1 MASLSTI
8 SIKRPVLAIVMN
20 LVILLFGFIGFK
32 SLGVREFPS
41 VDPPIINVRSSYPGA
56 NADIIQSQITE
67 PLEKALNGIQ
77 GIRTISS
84 SSNQGTS
91 NISVEFDLSANLES
105 AANDVRDK
113 VSQAARQLPKDLD
126 GAPIV
131 SKADANSDAIISMT
145 VQSSTRNHMDLS
157 DYAENVLGP
166 KLQTITGVSS
176 LQIWGQKKYAMR
188 LWLEPSKLASYQLTA
203 IDVSNALQAQNV
215 ELPSGKIT
223 GNETELTIKTIGRLS
238 TPLEFNNMI
247 IKSYPDGRDIRL
259 KDIGEARL
267 GPENEETILRESN
280 IPMIA
285 LALVPQPGSNYIE
298 IADEF
303 YKRLEQIKKDVPK
316 DITLN
321 IALDNTL
328 FIKNSISE
336 VEETFIIS
344 LCLVVL
350 IIFLFFRSWIV
361 AFRPL
366 IDIPVSLLGAFFV
379 MYVMGYSINVLTL
392 LAIVLA
398 TGLVVDDGIVVTE
411 NIYKKIEKGMAP
423 KKAAIDGANEIFFAV
438 ISTSFTLAA
447 VFMPVIFLE
456 GFVGRLFRE
465 FGIVL
470 ASSVLISAFVSLS
483 LTPMLNAYLTK
494 KNNEHGWLYR
504 VTEPFFEK
512 MESGYKNSL
521 TAFLKVRWW
530 AFVII
535 AAAIGIVWIF

>member
-1 MASLSTI
+1 
-8 SIKRPVLAIVMN
+8 
-20 LVILLFGFIGFK
+20 
-32 SLGVREFPS
+32 
-41 VDPPIINVRSSYPGA
+41 
-56 NADIIQSQITE
+56 
-67 PLEKALNGIQ
+67 
-77 GIRTISS
+77 
-84 SSNQGTS
+84 
-91 NISVEFDLSANLES
+91 
-105 AANDVRDK
+105 
-113 VSQAARQLPKDLD
+113 
-126 GAPIV
+126 
-131 SKADANSDAIISMT
+131 MT

-465 FGIVL
+465 FGIVPYRP
-470 ASSVLISAFVSLS
+470 
-483 LTPMLNAYLTK
+483 LT
-494 KNNEHGWLYR
+494 NNSI
-504 VTEPFFEK
+504 TP
-512 MESGYKNSL
+512 
-521 TAFLKVRWW
+521 AQ
-530 AFVII
+530 
-535 AAAIGIVWIF
+535 